1 MWSSRERGF
10 QTADQ
15 GRRARNTSWR
25 VGDFPT
31 ARRKFGRRL
40 KSVSFRSRASPMN
53 LAVRQ
58 LLGSLSVLVTLIGS
72 LGAARPCGAG
82 SAAGVN
88 DEATTAMAMAH
99 GHSSSAN
106 SMPMDRAVGEAAKSE
121 RERESGAIG
130 PTEQSTPTQ
139 HVPSQACP
147 GSSHCTTCAPIP
159 RAVQVLSVAVVM
171 TPPPQA
177 RVFTPRDLSHEPPR
191 RPPKA

>member
-121 RERESGAIG
+121 RERERAELSDRLNSRHR
-130 PTEQSTPTQ
+130 PSTSP
-139 HVPSQACP
+139 HR
-147 GSSHCTTCAPIP
+147 
-159 RAVQVLSVAVVM
+159 RALGRA
-171 TPPPQA
+171 TA
-177 RVFTPRDLSHEPPR
+177 RRALPFPERYR
-191 RPPKA
+191 C